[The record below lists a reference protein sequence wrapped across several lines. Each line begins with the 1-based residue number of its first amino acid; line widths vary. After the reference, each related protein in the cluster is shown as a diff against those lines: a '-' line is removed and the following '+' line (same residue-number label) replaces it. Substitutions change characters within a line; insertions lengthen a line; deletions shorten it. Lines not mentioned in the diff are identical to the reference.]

1 MSGFHVLPGAG
12 IEAALTVNPRQYLV
26 GDLARPQELAN
37 PTVGATE
44 IGIVDYAEV
53 SLEPPHFHPENGEFI
68 YVLAGRILM
77 WDLEADVVHTLNA
90 GDFLAMAPGHPHAQ
104 KSAAGTRL
112 LFVKS
117 PGGNDKTLL
126 ELTPEILAWQRDAV
140 V

>member
-1 MSGFHVLPGAG
+1 MAGFDVVRG
-12 IEAALTVNPRQYLV
+12 IDIERALRSTPRQYLV
-26 GDLARPQELAN
+26 GELARPQELGNA
-37 PTVGATE
+37 TVGATE

-53 SLEPPHFHPENGEFI
+53 AVEPPHFHPENGEFV

-77 WDLEADVVHTLNA
+77 RDLVTDQVHRLGP

-126 ELTPEILAWQRDAV
+126 PLTPELEAWQRDAEV
-140 V
+140 